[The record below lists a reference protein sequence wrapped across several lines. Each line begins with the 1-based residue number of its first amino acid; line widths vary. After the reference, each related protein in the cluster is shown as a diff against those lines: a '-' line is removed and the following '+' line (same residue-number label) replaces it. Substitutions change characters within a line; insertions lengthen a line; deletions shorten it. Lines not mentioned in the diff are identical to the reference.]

1 MYNETSLLQCFMEIP
16 FILHEAPH
24 VGIIFQ
30 VLVSGS
36 LCIESLATA
45 VAPEDVQAFGVWEGR
60 GVLLPQQGPSGH

>member
-45 VAPEDVQAFGVWEGR
+45 VAPEDVQAWGPEQHTGR
-60 GVLLPQQGPSGH
+60 LRYTDPDTS